1 MAQRIRR
8 FGVGQ
13 TAKVVGVL
21 YTLIGLVFAPFILLA
36 ALFAPEEAGM
46 GIGFAVALPIIYGV
60 AGFIFS
66 AIGCVIYNMVASKVG
81 GIEIQMDETTA

>member
-13 TAKVVGVL
+13 TAKVIGVL
-21 YTLIGLVFAPFILLA
+21 YTLMGLVFAPFILLA

-46 GIGFAVALPIIYGV
+46 GIGFAVAMPIFYGV

-66 AIGCVIYNMVASKVG
+66 AIGCVIYNAVASRVG
-81 GIEIQMDETTA
+81 GIEVQMDETTA